1 MGYRPKYLQH
11 ANLFVRNAEL
21 SMHWYADILG
31 LHSYDF
37 VPDRAAFMSADIEQ
51 SHEIA
56 LLQVGDDAPGPE
68 KGRVGLNHLGW
79 QMESLD
85 DLKELYLRLKE
96 KNVNVYQVSDHGISI
111 GIYFNDPDGNGI
123 EISYEL
129 PRDRWPSQK
138 KIFSGSDVVRGLFPG
153 PWDELL
159 TEVKS
164 GVTANAP
171 VLRS

>member
-1 MGYRPKYLQH
+1 
-11 ANLFVRNAEL
+11 
-21 SMHWYADILG
+21 
-31 LHSYDF
+31 
-37 VPDRAAFMSADIEQ
+37 MSADIEQ

-153 PWDELL
+153 PWDEHL

-164 GVTANAP
+164 GVPGNAP

>member
-138 KIFSGSDVVRGLFPG
+138 KIFSGSDVV
-153 PWDELL
+153 
-159 TEVKS
+159 
-164 GVTANAP
+164 
-171 VLRS
+171 

>member
-1 MGYRPKYLQH
+1 
-11 ANLFVRNAEL
+11 
-21 SMHWYADILG
+21 MHWYADILG

-153 PWDELL
+153 PWDEHL

-164 GVTANAP
+164 GVPANAP